1 MDVKSLM
8 TTQIIAVRPDNT
20 VADAARI
27 MLANRVSGLPV
38 LDPAGKLVGVIT
50 EGDLLRRAEL
60 GTEGKQ
66 PGWLKAFLIPSSAAA
81 DYVATHGR
89 HVDEVMTRNP
99 LWVTPETELAE
110 AANLMLKRHIKRLP
124 VLDKLKLTGVISRS
138 DLLRLLAR
146 RLIAQPAD
154 CTDEA
159 ITAYIIHEIRHA
171 RWAPRSGIKI
181 GVKDKIVNVEG
192 TIFSDEERAAIICIA
207 ENAPGVKDVQDHLTY
222 VDPGSGLAF
231 PAA

>member
-1 MDVKSLM
+1 MNVRSLM
-8 TTQIIAVRPDNT
+8 SHNALSVLPVTT

-27 MLANRVSGLPV
+27 MLANRVTGLPV
-38 LDPAGKLVGVIT
+38 LDPEGKLVGIIT

-81 DYVATHGR
+81 DYVS
-89 HVDEVMTRNP
+89 EVMTRNP

-110 AANLMLKRHIKRLP
+110 AANLMLKKHIKRLP
-124 VLDKLKLTGVISRS
+124 VLDAGKLTGVISRT

-159 ITAYIIHEIRHA
+159 ITAYITHEIRHA

-181 GVKDKIVNVEG
+181 DVKDKIVNVEG